1 MSGKEQ
7 AKHPTL
13 GIRMAEDAQRPIE
26 GAFATRSTF
35 DMGTADLPVER
46 YISRSFHEREML
58 AMWPHVWQMA
68 CHEGDIPEVGD
79 YITYEIGN
87 RSFIVVRVAEGEI
100 KSYPNACL
108 HRAMRLVKGQG
119 KAGAFT
125 CPFHGWSWGLDGCN
139 RRITEDWDFPQTCER
154 NMNLPEA
161 RVGTWGGFVFINP
174 DADGKESFEDWLGVL
189 PAHFKRLPLEDFRVA
204 VHVARI
210 VPGNWKVAMEAF
222 IESYHVMP
230 THPQSVPVSE
240 YAETQYDIFD
250 RNVSRLATVSV
261 AQASGI
267 TRKMSQQEFA
277 DYAAKGTGREP
288 IQVPDG
294 MTYRSALADQRRQAA
309 AAAMGKSLDHL
320 NDVELLDAI
329 EYFLFPNFMPWYGM
343 GLPIV
348 YRFRPNKDNHDSCIM
363 EVYVMTPRNL
373 AEAMPRAPAV
383 EWLPED
389 KPFVE
394 CAALGRL
401 GPIFDQDYDNIEGVW
416 MGLQSTVMKGLVLA
430 SYQEARIRHYHS
442 RIDDFINAQ
451 EK

>member
-1 MSGKEQ
+1 MSSKEQ
-7 AKHPTL
+7 AKEPTL
-13 GIRMAEDAQRPIE
+13 GIRMAEDSERPIE

-35 DMGTADLPVER
+35 DMGTDDLPVER
-46 YISRSFHEREML
+46 YTSRQFHEREMQGL
-58 AMWPHVWQMA
+58 WSQVWQMA

-87 RSFIVVRVAEGEI
+87 RSFIVVRTAPDEI

-125 CPFHGWSWGLDGCN
+125 CPFHGWSWELDGCN

-161 RVGTWGGFVFINP
+161 KVGTWGGFVFINP
-174 DADGKESFEDWLGVL
+174 DAENAEPFEDWIGVL
-189 PAHFKRLPLEDFRVA
+189 PDHFSRLPLEDFRVA

-261 AQASGI
+261 AQASGS

-288 IQVPDG
+288 IQVPEG

-348 YRFRPNKDNHDSCIM
+348 YRFRPNRDRHDSCIM
-363 EVYVMTPRNL
+363 EVYVMTPRAL
-373 AEAMPRAPAV
+373 SEPMPKTPEV
-383 EWLPED
+383 LWLPED
-389 KPFVE
+389 KPFVD
-394 CAALGRL
+394 CPALGRL
-401 GPIFDQDYDNIEGVW
+401 APIFDQDYENIEGVW
-416 MGLQSTVMKGLVLA
+416 VGLQSTVKKGLVLA
-430 SYQEARIRHYHS
+430 KYQEARIRHYHR